1 MQTLPVGI
9 WEAKNKSYAT
19 KQIKNEK
26 MQLQKETLTTR
37 FESIHHQAI
46 VNVWHTGNWCTERLK
61 QTIAPFEVTTQQFN
75 ILRILRGQNPNP
87 ATINLLKSR
96 MLDKMSDTSRIVDRL
111 VQKELVVKE
120 ANAID
125 KRAVDIKISD
135 KGLELLELMDKE
147 VSLSVLISSNLTE
160 QEAITLNNLLDK
172 MRG

>member
-1 MQTLPVGI
+1 
-9 WEAKNKSYAT
+9 
-19 KQIKNEK
+19 

-46 VNVWHTGNWCTERLK
+46 VNVFHTSNWCTDKLK
-61 QTIAPFEVTTQQFN
+61 QAILPYEVTTQQFN

-87 ATINLLKSR
+87 STINLLKSR

-120 ANAID
+120 PNGTD
-125 KRAVDIKISD
+125 KRAVDIRISD
-135 KGLELLELMDKE
+135 KGMELLALMDRE
-147 VSLSVLISSNLTE
+147 VSLSVFISSNLTE
-160 QEAITLNNLLDK
+160 QEAVDLNNLLDK